1 MIVERDFA
9 DTDSKGEFM
18 NNSELKEIL
27 YDMIQ
32 DEDILDQM
40 IILEGDEFA
49 DGVIGITND
58 YHVVYSYERLVQ
70 SLAKAYK
77 EEDQTDEEAELAA
90 MEWIDYN
97 TIRSLPYMEKEG
109 LVPIIMFGLEY

>member
-1 MIVERDFA
+1 M
-9 DTDSKGEFM
+9 T
-18 NNSELKEIL
+18 NNELKDIL

-58 YHVVYSYERLVQ
+58 YHVVYSYERLVR
-70 SLAKAYK
+70 SLAKVYR
-77 EEDQTDEEAELAA
+77 EEDQSDSDAEVDA

-97 TIRSLPYMEKEG
+97 TIRSLPYMEKDG
-109 LVPIIMFGLEY
+109 LAPVIMFELER

>member
-1 MIVERDFA
+1 M
-9 DTDSKGEFM
+9 S
-18 NNSELKEIL
+18 NNELKEIL

-32 DEDILDQM
+32 DEDVLDQM

-58 YHVVYSYERLVQ
+58 NHVVYSYERLVQ

-77 EEDQTDEEAELAA
+77 DENQTDEEAELSA

-109 LVPIIMFGLEY
+109 LAPVIMFGLEY

>member
-1 MIVERDFA
+1 
-9 DTDSKGEFM
+9 M

-49 DGVIGITND
+49 DGVIGITTD
-58 YHVVYSYERLVQ
+58 YHVIYSYEKLVS

-77 EEDQTDEEAELAA
+77 EENQSEEEAVLNAI
-90 MEWIDYN
+90 EWLEYN
-97 TIRSLPYMEKEG
+97 TIRSLPYMEKDG
-109 LVPIIMFGLEY
+109 LAPIIMYELEE

>member
-1 MIVERDFA
+1 M
-9 DTDSKGEFM
+9 S
-18 NNSELKEIL
+18 NNELKEIL
-27 YDMIQ
+27 YDTIQ
-32 DEDILDQM
+32 DEDVLDQM

-58 YHVVYSYERLVQ
+58 NHVVYSYERLVQ
-70 SLAKAYK
+70 SLAKAYRD
-77 EEDQTDEEAELAA
+77 ENQTDEEAELAA

-109 LVPIIMFGLEY
+109 LAPVIMFELEK

>member
-1 MIVERDFA
+1 M
-9 DTDSKGEFM
+9 T
-18 NNSELKEIL
+18 NNELKDIL

-70 SLAKAYK
+70 SLAKAYR
-77 EEDQTDEEAELAA
+77 EEDQSDADAEVAA

-97 TIRSLPYMEKEG
+97 TIRSLPYMEKDG
-109 LVPIIMFGLEY
+109 LVPVIMFELERQNEG